1 MKRVM
6 KFEITNFQDLN
17 YMGHEAFNT
26 LCANLSFA
34 GGDIKKIMVTSCN
47 PQDGKS
53 FVSMNLMRSFSQMGL
68 KVLLIDAD
76 IRASILQKRY
86 GIKIDESGYKG
97 LTEYLAGRAKVEEII
112 AQTDIPNAD
121 MILAGKTVNISFP
134 LINSGHLE
142 ELLDAVVNQYDII
155 VVDTPPI
162 GAIIDAALI
171 ASHCDGVLLVL
182 RSNFTTQQELK
193 DAISQ
198 IERSGKPIL
207 GTVLNRFDTWK
218 FGKKSESHK
227 YYYSN
232 YYYRDN
238 EKKTDGKKKKKVK
251 TEK

>member
-1 MKRVM
+1 M
-6 KFEITNFQDLN
+6 KFEITKFQSLN

-26 LCANLSFA
+26 LSANLSFA
-34 GGDIKKIMVTSCN
+34 GGDIKKIMVTSCS
-47 PQDGKS
+47 PHDGKS

-76 IRASILQKRY
+76 IRASMLQKRY
-86 GIKIDESGYKG
+86 GIKIQDEGYKG
-97 LTEYLAGRAKVEEII
+97 LTEFLAGRAKIEEII

-134 LINSGHLE
+134 LINSGHLD
-142 ELLDAVVNQYDII
+142 ELFGAVVDQYDII

-171 ASHCDGVLLVL
+171 AAHCDGVLLVL
-182 RSNFTTQQELK
+182 RSNYTTQAELK

-198 IERSGKPIL
+198 IERSGKPVL
-207 GTVLNRFDTWK
+207 GTVLNQFDTWK

-227 YYYSN
+227 YYYNNS
-232 YYYRDN
+232 YYRDN
-238 EKKTDGKKKKKVK
+238 SSKSEKGKEKKKKNKD
-251 TEK
+251 